1 MITTAVTPSHPSHF
15 RISPRTSAVSSCFVK
30 RTLDINVGQDSRLSR
45 QIQTKSRT
53 SHEPRLS
60 QGKPRFQPFACSKN
74 ENGPIFVQYSL
85 VSAAGQAPSHLE
97 ACDAQ

>member
-1 MITTAVTPSHPSHF
+1 MNRAQVKESRDSSH
-15 RISPRTSAVSSCFVK
+15 
-30 RTLDINVGQDSRLSR
+30 
-45 QIQTKSRT
+45 
-53 SHEPRLS
+53 
-60 QGKPRFQPFACSKN
+60 FACSKN

>member
-1 MITTAVTPSHPSHF
+1 MPDNIAA
-15 RISPRTSAVSSCFVK
+15 SAVK
-30 RTLDINVGQDSRLSR
+30 SRLKARRRMNRAQVKESR
-45 QIQTKSRT
+45 DS
-53 SHEPRLS
+53 SH
-60 QGKPRFQPFACSKN
+60 FACSKN